1 MKVIYFF
8 KEKLNKTYIKS
19 GNWKKE
25 FHYSYENIF
34 ANYSGLVVWTS
45 I

>member
-1 MKVIYFF
+1 MQEIF
-8 KEKLNKTYIKS
+8 K
-19 GNWKKE
+19 KKE

-34 ANYSGLVVWTS
+34 GNHGNLVAFVP